1 MQAWGRSALPLALVA
16 GLLGAAPVAAAV
28 EAPAGELPGYVIPP
42 TERGRVVDLWKAGS
56 PGVKAAAEV
65 ALTGSD
71 AQVKTFLEQA
81 AGIAFQDDRLSVAQV
96 AGMGGSGT
104 GEAASK
110 ALAANTPAAMK
121 AFLDGG
127 WKAPYEQDQRVKV
140 AQVIA
145 NATPNVQEKG
155 RAALQNGTP
164 GAIKAFLDE
173 GQHTERD
180 QDERI
185 QLAQILSIGGPNIR
199 DAGRLALRGTADD
212 IRDFLDVGQHVAR
225 ARDQEHATIAQLL
238 EQAKEAGRQAGTE
251 TEAAKE
257 ASARAVKSAQLA
269 KVAAQEAAKE
279 TEAARTDSVRA
290 AAAAGRAAEAT
301 REAAS
306 AAQKAIGSARA
317 AASAARLASNAAAQA
332 ADAAAGAGRAATRA
346 RNAAADAAT
355 DATKAGDA
363 RLAAEE
369 ARAAVKA
376 VREVAKV
383 AGQAEA
389 SARAAGDAAEAAV
402 GAGENALISAD
413 AAISASDFADK
424 AGVSSAQARTAA
436 AEARRHANEAKRAA
450 GEAARLAR
458 KAATAARESRDAA
471 NSAADHAEKAAIA
484 ADEAAKHAGD
494 AATAAT
500 QSTAHAKAATDAA
513 NAATAAV
520 EKIKNVYVI
529 AREIEAE
536 ELLGR
541 TNAGLAKARD
551 LKTREDEQKAA
562 AAQTVQ
568 QSTALEAEAKQLAMD
583 AAKPNADVKA
593 IAVRARKAALQTAK
607 IRGDWSKVAAEI
619 ALAGNDTEI
628 IAYVRT
634 GWTKADQQDQRTQAE
649 YLAWESPVAPVRAAA
664 EQALKGD
671 AAAVTAFL
679 TTGQYQAGKEEFR
692 VHIAQLIAD
701 AGPNTTEAGNA
712 ALASGSLDKYVA
724 FIRTG
729 YDNTRIQDE
738 RIRAAQLADSGGP
751 DLKSAARIALDG
763 PNGKLHTFIQVGQH
777 AAQRADL
784 LSITHQQRVQQLL
797 AEAARI
803 AATAQQDAAKAN
815 EVAATAR
822 KAAEEAKGYEK
833 QASDSAA
840 DANRYKDQ
848 AAKSA
853 KDAEASA
860 AKAAASAKT
869 ARAAA
874 NQAVQSARN
883 ASTSAADASMS
894 ASSARTSAESAW
906 AAAAKARENF
916 LTANNDAAEA
926 IQVAEAAFVEARE
939 HQADLWAEARR
950 KANEPG
956 AQARRQ
962 YRCGAAGLACISE
975 QQGVLECWKKGPG
988 CMIGVEIAANL
999 GPLLEKGVSTVLDM
1013 SSFYNCFEKHD
1024 IGACLDLG
1032 IDQAMGVKMRMLR
1045 AAGFGLQ
1052 GLLND
1057 SPCKCFLAGT
1067 QVLMGDGGSRN
1078 IEDVRVGDKV
1088 RSTDPVTGLSANK
1101 TISQRIVTDDDKRF
1115 NELTV
1120 DTGHGLE
1127 KITATSEHPFWSRS
1141 AKKWLEARD
1150 LRPGEDLLTV
1160 DGVPARVAGNRSYDQ
1175 NARTYN
1181 LTVTDLHTYYVLA
1194 GDTPILVHNATCD
1207 ATGVLRLEDG
1217 DQLVLGVNRPGGG
1230 DDLATLLGGNWFT
1243 LNSERW
1249 GDADGSAAGQP
1260 AWMSAVNDAAL
1271 NPNVRI
1277 SFSLDHLLDA
1287 NRVEYGDFQT
1297 ALNETYRRGRSL
1309 SGGNWSIVQTSG
1321 NQTAW
1326 ELSRIVLSTD
1336 LWREWGDVHWYWRGK
1351 RVYPASPIAE

>member
-16 GLLGAAPVAAAV
+16 GLLGAAPVAVAA
-28 EAPAGELPGYVIPP
+28 EPPAGELPGYVIPP

-65 ALTGSD
+65 ALTGTD

-81 AGIAFQDDRLSVAQV
+81 GGIAFQDDRLSVAQV

-104 GEAASK
+104 QEAASK

-121 AFLDGG
+121 AFLDEG

-164 GAIKAFLDE
+164 TAIRAFLEE
-173 GQHTERD
+173 GQYTERD

-199 DAGRLALRGTADD
+199 DAGRLALRGSADD

-238 EQAKEAGRQAGTE
+238 EQVKEAGRQAGIE
-251 TEAAKE
+251 TAAAKE

-290 AAAAGRAAEAT
+290 AAAAGRAAEAS

-355 DATKAGDA
+355 DATKAGAA

-369 ARAAVKA
+369 ARTAVKF

-383 AGQAEA
+383 AEQAEA
-389 SARAAGDAAEAAV
+389 SANAAGDAADAAI

-413 AAISASDFADK
+413 AAIAASDFADK

-458 KAATAARESRDAA
+458 KAAIAARESRDAA

-494 AATAAT
+494 AATAAA
-500 QSTAHAKAATDAA
+500 QSTAHAKAATEAA
-513 NAATAAV
+513 AAATAAV
-520 EKIKNVYVI
+520 GKIKNVYVI

-541 TNAGLAKARD
+541 TNAGLGKARD
-551 LKTREDEQKAA
+551 LKTAEDEEKAA
-562 AAQTVQ
+562 AAQRVQ
-568 QSTALEAEAKQLAMD
+568 QSTALEAEAKQLATD
-583 AAKPNADVKA
+583 AAKPGADVKA

-628 IAYVRT
+628 TAYVRT

-649 YLAWESPVAPVRAAA
+649 YLAWESPLAPVRAAA

-701 AGPNTTEAGNA
+701 AGPNTTEAGNT

-729 YDNTRIQDE
+729 YDAARIQDE

-751 DLKSAARIALDG
+751 ELKSRARIALDG
-763 PNGKLHTFIQVGQH
+763 PNDKLHTFIQAGQH

-784 LSITHQQRVQQLL
+784 LSLTHQQRIQQLI

-822 KAAEEAKGYEK
+822 KAAEEAKGYAQ
-833 QASDSAA
+833 QAEASAA
-840 DANRYKDQ
+840 DANRYKEQ

-860 AKAAASAKT
+860 AQAAASAKT

-874 NQAVQSARN
+874 NQAVQSAQN
-883 ASTSAADASMS
+883 ASTSAADASIS
-894 ASSARTSAESAW
+894 ARSARSSAETAW
-906 AAAAKARENF
+906 ASAAKARENF
-916 LTANNDAAEA
+916 LAANNDAVAA
-926 IQVAEAAFVEARE
+926 IKVAEAAFADARDRQE
-939 HQADLWAEARR
+939 EMWAEARR

-956 AQARRQ
+956 AQARKQ
-962 YRCGAAGLACISE
+962 YRCGFAGLGCMSE
-975 QQGVLECWKKGPG
+975 EQGALKCWKMGPG
-988 CMIGVEIAANL
+988 CMIAVEIADNL
-999 GPLLEKGVSTVLDM
+999 GPLIEKIVNQGLGLSN
-1013 SSFYNCFEKHD
+1013 FYNCFEYRD
-1024 IGACLDLG
+1024 MGACTDLAR
-1032 IDQAMGVKMRMLR
+1032 DQAINSKIRLLRLAGV
-1045 AAGFGLQ
+1045 GLKS
-1052 GLLND
+1052 LLTKGG
-1057 SPCKCFLAGT
+1057 CTKCFLAGT
-1067 QVLMGDGGSRN
+1067 KVLMANGSTRSIENVGAGDLVATTN
-1078 IEDVRVGDKV
+1078 
-1088 RSTDPVTGLSANK
+1088 PVTGETSA
-1101 TISQRIVTDDDKRF
+1101 RRVTQQIITQGDKQF
-1115 NELTV
+1115 NELELR
-1120 DTGHGLE
+1120 TGRGLE
-1127 KITATSEHPFWSRS
+1127 KLTATHEHPFWSPSEHR
-1141 AKKWLEARD
+1141 WIEARG
-1150 LRPGEDLLTV
+1150 LRQGMTLLAR
-1160 DGVPARVAGNRSYDQ
+1160 DGSTIPLQGNRSFER

-1181 LTVTDLHTYYVLA
+1181 LTVEGVHTYYVLA
-1194 GDTPILVHNATCD
+1194 GATPVLVHNSGCGGIALGLQD
-1207 ATGVLRLEDG
+1207 VDG
-1217 DQLVLGVNRPGGG
+1217 DDMALDIFGMERGALTHKEWEGSGSWYSQVDGFLSDGKTGIHVNLDGIDNPKEYAKSGESVNPAV
-1230 DDLATLLGGNWFT
+1230 DD
-1243 LNSERW
+1243 
-1249 GDADGSAAGQP
+1249 AG
-1260 AWMSAVNDAAL
+1260 
-1271 NPNVRI
+1271 
-1277 SFSLDHLLDA
+1277 F
-1287 NRVEYGDFQT
+1287 
-1297 ALNETYRRGRSL
+1297 
-1309 SGGNWSIVQTSG
+1309 
-1321 NQTAW
+1321 TAW
-1326 ELSRIVLSTD
+1326 ELYRLRESPGAWSRVT
-1336 LWREWGDVHWYWRGK
+1336 WYRNGREV
-1351 RVYPASPIAE
+1351 PNPFE